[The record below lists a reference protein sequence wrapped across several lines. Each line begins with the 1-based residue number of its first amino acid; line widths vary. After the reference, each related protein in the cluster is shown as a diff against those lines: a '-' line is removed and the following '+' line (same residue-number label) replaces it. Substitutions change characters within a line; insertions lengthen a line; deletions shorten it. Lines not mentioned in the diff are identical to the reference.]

1 MENGKQ
7 YKTLVINGAEYK
19 TLYTKKFKNRKAY
32 TKPDARKVVTRIS
45 GTVVEILVEEGQSVQ
60 EGDELVLL
68 EAMKMIN
75 RITAPVSGTIKR
87 LGVEKG
93 ENVPKGRLIVEIE

>member
-1 MENGKQ
+1 M
-7 YKTLVINGAEYK
+7 INGAAYK
-19 TLYTKKFKNRKAY
+19 TLYTRKFENRKAY
-32 TKPDARKVVTRIS
+32 VEPDARKVRTPIP
-45 GTVVEILVEEGQSVQ
+45 GTIVEIFVEKGQTVDQ
-60 EGDELVLL
+60 GDDLVLL

-93 ENVPKGRLIVEIE
+93 ESVPKGRLIVEIE